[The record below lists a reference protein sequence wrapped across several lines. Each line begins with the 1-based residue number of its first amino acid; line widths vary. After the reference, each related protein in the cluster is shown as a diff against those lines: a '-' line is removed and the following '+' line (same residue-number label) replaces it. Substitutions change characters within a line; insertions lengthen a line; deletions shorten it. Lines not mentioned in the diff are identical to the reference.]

1 MTFGKH
7 IRLWREE
14 RRVGLR
20 QFAKT
25 IGVSPTFIS
34 KMEHGI
40 GPLPGEA
47 TIRKIAVYF
56 DKNPDELLALAD
68 KVAAD
73 VLAIIIKEPAYARF
87 LRAHAHLTKDEWET
101 LVKSPWLLLDSRVV
115 YVPRSSNL
123 IVVTLSSW
131 NPLFFNAF
139 IKALSFS
146 GDAGAEDPGIQ

>member
-1 MTFGKH
+1 MTFGEH

-34 KMEHGI
+34 KMERGI

-101 LVKSPWLLLDSRVV
+101 LAKSPSLTIRVV
-115 YVPRSSNL
+115 P
-123 IVVTLSSW
+123 
-131 NPLFFNAF
+131 
-139 IKALSFS
+139 
-146 GDAGAEDPGIQ
+146 Q